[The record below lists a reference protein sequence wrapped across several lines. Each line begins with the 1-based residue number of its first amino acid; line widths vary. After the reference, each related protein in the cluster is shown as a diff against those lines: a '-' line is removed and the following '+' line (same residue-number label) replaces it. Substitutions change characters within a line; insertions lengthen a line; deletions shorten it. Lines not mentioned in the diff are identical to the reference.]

1 MKYVKNETK
10 EENKKEKFD
19 LQECFTLWINTSKEG
34 NKYLTGYDFNHN
46 RIIGFFNRRKVKD
59 NQPSIRIYGIDD
71 EGKSTEE
78 EIITLWDTTFKT
90 SGKNGLSGYTNE
102 KENLIAFY
110 GDETDTKRPY
120 IKGYFTKDNK

>member
-10 EENKKEKFD
+10 KEEKEKFD
-19 LQECFTLWINTSKEG
+19 LKECFILWSNTSKEG

-46 RIIGFFNRRKVKD
+46 RIIGFYNKKVTDK
-59 NQPSIRIYGIDD
+59 QPCIRIFGVDE
-71 EGKSTEE
+71 EGKTTEE

-90 SGKNGLSGYTNE
+90 SGKAGLSGYTNE

-110 GDETDTKRPY
+110 GDEEDPKRPY